1 MTRVAYRSSS
11 TKLNEGK
18 IERREIKRFK
28 WGSQGSLL
36 PELKGDEM
44 RSNGRIWTH
53 QAMCLL
59 SPGCR
64 RGTRCLAVLCM
75 NPHPGMDRYRLIFSL
90 GSVQVVPVS
99 YIALHLSYTESGV
112 ENNFLLQ
119 ESSGSRGQ
127 RRKNSDE
134 GEKEIL
140 PSPVAT
146 SGRSPCSAL
155 GAGARGVLSSHEGLT
170 ARVVGWPTVH
180 LSTQVSV
187 WGPLAFCK
195 FPLDSQGAWRNLGIW
210 EQNPSII
217 PLI

>member
-11 TKLNEGK
+11 TKLNDGK
-18 IERREIKRFK
+18 IERWEIKRFK
-28 WGSQGSLL
+28 WGSQGSLP

-112 ENNFLLQ
+112 ENNF
-119 ESSGSRGQ
+119 SSGVLRIKGT
-127 RRKNSDE
+127 
-134 GEKEIL
+134 EKEEQRWRWKRNTSFPCGHQWPISLLSPGVWSSGCPLL
-140 PSPVAT
+140 PW
-146 SGRSPCSAL
+146 
-155 GAGARGVLSSHEGLT
+155 GLD
-170 ARVVGWPTVH
+170 R
-180 LSTQVSV
+180 
-187 WGPLAFCK
+187 
-195 FPLDSQGAWRNLGIW
+195 
-210 EQNPSII
+210 
-217 PLI
+217 